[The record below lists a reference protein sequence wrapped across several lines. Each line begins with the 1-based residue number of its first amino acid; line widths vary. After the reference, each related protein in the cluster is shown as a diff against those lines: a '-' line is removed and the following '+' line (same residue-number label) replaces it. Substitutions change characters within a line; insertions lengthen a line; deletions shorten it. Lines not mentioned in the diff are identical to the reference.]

1 MQGRW
6 LDEGDIL
13 ELKQWIDRRPGWSRK
28 RLAKGVC
35 EHWQWR
41 DARGRLK
48 DFAARSLLLKLEGQ
62 GRIELP
68 PLQENQRRPPRR
80 VYPLAQGDPPSLM
93 EGRELSAIKP
103 LQAQVVQASGPEWK
117 RWAFYLDRFHYLGLR
132 VVGENIGYLVRDGRD
147 RDVACLLFGAAA
159 WKCLVRDKFL
169 GWNSPPGP
177 SS

>member
-1 MQGRW
+1 MQGKRCIQGRW

-68 PLQENQRRPPRR
+68 PLQENQRRPLRCSAR
-80 VYPLAQGDPPSLM
+80 PS
-93 EGRELSAIKP
+93 SAHTWRCERKK
-103 LQAQVVQASGPEWK
+103 SGPLPLRSCASLSEIHE
-117 RWAFYLDRFHYLGLR
+117 RQSAVASATAFRMR
-132 VVGENIGYLVRDGRD
+132 SWPN
-147 RDVACLLFGAAA
+147 ACTLCPFARRTAA
-159 WKCLVRDKFL
+159 
-169 GWNSPPGP
+169 
-177 SS
+177 SSRKSASSWSSVMRPFAVEDS